1 MNLRSGAYYRS
12 GNPSVADTQ
21 SKVLTQ
27 ESTARTLSQTTQHI
41 EDLESDHLSE
51 SSMDTNS
58 SLPSQGKGVELD
70 YNIRLKYHLENT
82 HGAKIYKDF
91 LNRYAVKIEDHA
103 SAFDPSPW
111 VNYQEDRYMGKD
123 AVMYL
128 IVDKPEDV
136 DTLGNI
142 MPGQPAQVDEG
153 PPTTIIQGFKLVNSI
168 TTHRVLID
176 DVTKALYKRT
186 DSGTEFFYIRN
197 YPEEHILTEEKI
209 LYVYINTGALNETS
223 LLFIDKFC
231 MEWDLMLEED
241 LRGVSFLG
249 APVAKPVQPGTSYN
263 SNNFTTPQPIPRP
276 TPSAPPYP
284 VPGPTPM
291 SKHVWYEDE
300 SMPGLGLP
308 GSRIPRTKFPFT

>member
-1 MNLRSGAYYRS
+1 MIKILQYSFTGIWTGRNCRQILELLLRDSWQGICPFVSFLPLHQLQGYMNLRSGTYYRS
-12 GNPSVADTQ
+12 GKQSVADTP
-21 SKVLTQ
+21 SKVSTQ
-27 ESTARTLSQTTQHI
+27 ESTARTQSQTTHHI

-70 YNIRLKYHLENT
+70 YNIRLQYHLENK

-128 IVDKPEDV
+128 IVDKPGDV
-136 DTLGNI
+136 DTLGNL
-142 MPGQPAQVDEG
+142 MPEQPAQVDEG

-176 DVTKALYKRT
+176 DVTKALYRRA
-186 DSGTEFFYIRN
+186 DSGTEFFYIRD
-197 YPEEHILTEEKI
+197 YPDEHILTEEKI
-209 LYVYINTGALNETS
+209 LYVYINTNIRGNITALH
-223 LLFIDKFC
+223 
-231 MEWDLMLEED
+231 
-241 LRGVSFLG
+241 R
-249 APVAKPVQPGTSYN
+249 
-263 SNNFTTPQPIPRP
+263 
-276 TPSAPPYP
+276 
-284 VPGPTPM
+284 
-291 SKHVWYEDE
+291 
-300 SMPGLGLP
+300 
-308 GSRIPRTKFPFT
+308 